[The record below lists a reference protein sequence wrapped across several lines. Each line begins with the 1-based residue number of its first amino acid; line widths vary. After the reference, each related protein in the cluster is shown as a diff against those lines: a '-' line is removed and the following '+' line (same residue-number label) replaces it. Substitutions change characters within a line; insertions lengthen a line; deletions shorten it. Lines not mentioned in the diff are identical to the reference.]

1 MRTAYSY
8 QRFSSTKQKKGDST
22 RRQNNSAVDFCKAHG
37 LILAETFRDDGV
49 SAFRGKNFSNE
60 SALGEFLRLVEN
72 GTVKQGSVLVIENM
86 DRLSR
91 QSILPCLSKFTDI
104 ISKGVSIGVISQNR
118 IFDVKSITENPMELI
133 LVLVEFSRA
142 NNESQTKSTRS
153 KSVIQARIDRVKKG
167 EKVWF
172 GPYKPSWIIGLKNN
186 KFVLDE
192 ERVAIVRDIFARYLR
207 GQSCNGIANELNKAK
222 VATLRKFPNG
232 IWTNS
237 TVADVLQNKNVV
249 GWFGINGHEFDNY
262 FPSIISAADYKKV
275 QARLDFNVKNR
286 GGSKYGLVRNL
297 FKGLMFCDECGQVP
311 ELKMGMYRNV
321 KGGLNHYAHYI
332 CRGVKQHT
340 GCKNVGR
347 VAVPSVELAIF
358 ESVLFQHPSNLSNQE
373 VKVDATHLKE
383 LEDKHA
389 RVELVIARQSAMVS
403 VPEFGSLTD
412 LKADMM
418 TSMRERDELVKQ
430 IKAERNRVN
439 QKTEFPKASATLFSL
454 FSLQN
459 PDLKKLADW
468 YQNYTRFIQ
477 DTNNRKILKNL
488 MPAIFDRIT
497 FRFHVSDSKP
507 PTIKTNINCN
517 LVGGD
522 QVGAVIIT
530 SSSGTVISRNDPAT
544 KKPIPFRLTAS
555 GKRIPLDEPKKMK
568 RIEKRRG

>member
-1 MRTAYSY
+1 MRTSAMRTAYSY

-22 RRQNNSAVDFCKAHG
+22 RRQNSAAAEFCKAHD
-37 LILAETFRDDGV
+37 LILADTFRDDGV

-91 QSILPCLSKFTDI
+91 QSILPCLSKFTEI

-142 NNESQTKSTRS
+142 NNESQTKSNRS
-153 KSVIQARIDRVKKG
+153 KSVIQARIERVKKG

-172 GPYKPSWIIGLKNN
+172 GPYKPSWIISLKNN
-186 KFVLDE
+186 KFVLDDK
-192 ERVAIVRDIFARYLR
+192 RVAIVRDVFKRYLR
-207 GQSCNGIANELNKAK
+207 GQSCNSIANELNRAS

-237 TVADVLQNKNVV
+237 TVADLLRNKNVI
-249 GWFGINGHEFDNY
+249 GWFGINGQEFDNY
-262 FPSIISAADYKKV
+262 FPAIISAADYKKA
-275 QARLDFNVKNR
+275 QARLEFNVKNR

-297 FKGLMFCDECGQVP
+297 FKGLVFCAGCGQVP
-311 ELKMGMYRNV
+311 ELKLGTYRNV
-321 KGGLNHYAHYI
+321 KGGLQHYAHYI

-347 VAVPSVELAIF
+347 VAVSNVELAIF
-358 ESVLFQHPSNLSNQE
+358 ESVLFQHPSNLANNE
-373 VKVDATHLKE
+373 VKVDATRLNE

-389 RVELVIARQSAMVS
+389 KADLVIARLSEMVMD
-403 VPEFGSLTD
+403 PDLENLND
-412 LKADMM
+412 LKEKMKA
-418 TSMRERDELVKQ
+418 SVRERDALAKL

-439 QKTEFPKASATLFSL
+439 QKTDFPKAAATLFSL
-454 FSLQN
+454 FSLEN
-459 PDLKKLADW
+459 PDLKKLAEW
-468 YQNYTRFIQ
+468 YQYYARFIQ

-488 MPAIFDRIT
+488 MPAIFEKIT

-507 PTIKTNINCN
+507 PMTKTDIKCTLIGGEQVTAEVITTSKGTIIP
-517 LVGGD
+517 
-522 QVGAVIIT
+522 
-530 SSSGTVISRNDPAT
+530 RNDPST
-544 KKPIPFRLTAS
+544 KKLIPFRLTAS
-555 GKRIPLDEPKKMK
+555 GKRLPLEEPKK
-568 RIEKRRG
+568 